1 MVAVERV
8 IGYGKLQS
16 EGRLETGKEYNID
29 IHSWPNEGVI
39 ELSRMKFKYAK
50 GYPYVLKSLSIKV
63 NSREK
68 VCHCK
73 TCTK

>member
-1 MVAVERV
+1 MAVERV

-16 EGRLETGKEYNID
+16 EGRLETEKEYKID
-29 IHSWPNEGVI
+29 IHSWPTKGVI

-50 GYPYVLKSLSIKV
+50 GYPYVLKSMSIQI